1 MANINGTMV
10 LVPPPPGYVVD
21 FENPQRQLET
31 QVYTVV
37 AVENV
42 LAFAFLLQRLYTR
55 IYLMRLFQ
63 VEDALV
69 VLAWILSSATQAILL
84 VGWHE
89 GVMGVHAWE
98 ISIEDYGLYAR
109 LILAAPLTYAICTGC
124 AKAALCL
131 FYARL
136 NPNQIFQVGV
146 WSTMF
151 IIVGAYTAIFFSLLF
166 ACRPIAASW
175 DPLLLPTAQC
185 INQGGIYIATA
196 VIGITTDVLL
206 IAIPVPTIWGL
217 QMPMKQKVGLTIMF
231 AVGSITIVTSIV
243 RLVVLI
249 PALTSMDQP
258 WVIGVGT
265 LWIFIEANL
274 LVICACLPT
283 LRRFFKHVAPRFIG
297 EDSYGPSDKES
308 GSRKFRTWGS
318 MSSRPKRQFDTLMN
332 TIGEDDKDIPLE
344 DKHDGKELGRHQS
357 KVNVTKVKAD
367 NDSEEAILFERSVQ
381 VTYENAS
388 NHGERDQGHAGR
400 AWAV

>member
-42 LAFAFLLQRLYTR
+42 LAFAFLLQRLTISRNYA
-55 IYLMRLFQ
+55 
-63 VEDALV
+63 DPASALV
-69 VLAWILSSATQAILL
+69 VMAWILSSATQAILL

-98 ISIEDYGLYAR
+98 ISLDDYGLYAR
-109 LILAAPLTYAICTGC
+109 LILAAPLTYALCTGC

-231 AVGSITIVTSIV
+231 AVGSIRTIVTSIV

-297 EDSYGPSDKES
+297 EDSHGPSEKES

-344 DKHDGKELGRHQS
+344 DKDDRKGLGRRQS
-357 KVNVTKVKAD
+357 TVNVTKVKAD

-388 NHGERDQGHAGR
+388 IHGERDQGHAGR